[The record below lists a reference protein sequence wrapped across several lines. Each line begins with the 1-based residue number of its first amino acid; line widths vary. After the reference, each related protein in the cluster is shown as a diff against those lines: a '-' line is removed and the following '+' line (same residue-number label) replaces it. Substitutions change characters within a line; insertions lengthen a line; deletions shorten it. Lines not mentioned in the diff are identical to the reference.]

1 MILDRSL
8 EYRGYTGLNDVSS
21 LITLERL
28 ADGAYLENNRQMYLD
43 RWVSSIPRLFRVIC
57 SMTNLEKLHFF
68 NCNLTDTVLKDL
80 ACVFQSCPKLTELHL
95 ILFRSLKLEMNG
107 DLKKDLRPGFQR
119 LRVFELHFGIDS
131 WLVMQEI
138 FT

>member
-57 SMTNLEKLHFF
+57 SMTNLE
-68 NCNLTDTVLKDL
+68 NCI
-80 ACVFQSCPKLTELHL
+80 SL
-95 ILFRSLKLEMNG
+95 IA
-107 DLKKDLRPGFQR
+107 
-119 LRVFELHFGIDS
+119 I
-131 WLVMQEI
+131 
-138 FT
+138 